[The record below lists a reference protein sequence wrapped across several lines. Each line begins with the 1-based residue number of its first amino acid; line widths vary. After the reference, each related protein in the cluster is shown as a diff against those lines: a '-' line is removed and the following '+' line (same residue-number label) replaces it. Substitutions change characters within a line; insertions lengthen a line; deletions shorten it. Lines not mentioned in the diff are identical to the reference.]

1 MIEIKKV
8 ELADIDFLA
17 SLIKKIY
24 FIYFCNKYPGD
35 SFDKIFERVRRFTN
49 KYFSYNVLRED
60 ILSHN
65 SDFYFLINR
74 FPLGFCKINRNKNHF
89 SSSNYN
95 DRPIDRNG
103 FLTQI
108 ISNNHANNEVAEI
121 EFLGT
126 LSNIHNV
133 EADFYNL
140 VFNMLR
146 PEGYKLVWTGV
157 DEDDKYYMGEQN
169 LPNLH
174 NECISNGYIF
184 KFLYLG
190 QETKLGGI
198 NKRVFLYEE
207 ISEKQY
213 INGSGPEFSVDWILV
228 KTL

>member
-1 MIEIKKV
+1 MNEIKKV
-8 ELADIDFLA
+8 ELDDIDFLA

-49 KYFSYNVLRED
+49 KYFSYNVLCED

-65 SDFYFLINR
+65 SAFYFLINR

-89 SSSNYN
+89 SSSNYFN
-95 DRPIDRNG
+95 DPHDRNR
-103 FLTQI
+103 FYTNI
-108 ISNNHANNEVAEI
+108 INKDHANNEVSEI

-126 LSNIHNV
+126 LSNIHNF

-140 VFNMLR
+140 VSDMLR
-146 PEGYKLVWTGV
+146 VEGYKLVWTGV
-157 DEDDKYYMGEQN
+157 DEDDKYYMGDQN

-174 NECISNGYIF
+174 NEYIHNGYIH
-184 KFLYLG
+184 KYLYLK
-190 QETKLGGI
+190 QETKLYPEE
-198 NKRVFLYEE
+198 KRCFLHEE

-213 INGSGPEFSVDWILV
+213 INGRGPEFSVDWILV

>member
-1 MIEIKKV
+1 MNEIKKV
-8 ELADIDFLA
+8 ELDDINLLVN
-17 SLIKKIY
+17 LIKKIY
-24 FIYFCNKYPGD
+24 FILFCNKYPRD

-65 SDFYFLINR
+65 SDFYFLINH
-74 FPLGFCKINRNKNHF
+74 FPIGFCKINRNKNHF
-89 SSSNYN
+89 SSSNYYLN
-95 DRPIDRNG
+95 SLDRNG
-103 FLTQI
+103 FETQI
-108 ISNNHANNEVAEI
+108 IDKNYANYEVAEI

-126 LSNIHNV
+126 LYNMHNV
-133 EADFYNL
+133 EADFYNF

-146 PEGYKLVWTGV
+146 AEGYKLVWTGV

-174 NECISNGYIF
+174 NGYIF
-184 KFLYLG
+184 KFLYLS
-190 QETKLGGI
+190 LRGI
-198 NKRVFLYEE
+198 NKREFLYEE

-213 INGSGPEFSVDWILV
+213 INDNVPASSIDWILV